1 MAAYQITKVKIV
13 VYLMKLIKENEE
25 PVTRKTPIYF
35 FKIELANHL
44 DEDGN
49 SITRELR
56 ALKKLGVINY
66 QVENRLDGKYK
77 LTAPKGV
84 RFTGMAILNHMS
96 AYKVNSEQSKKSNL
110 FQTKRILHELYRGLP
125 ETYPD
130 SEENSR

>member
-56 ALKKLGVINY
+56 ALKKI
-66 QVENRLDGKYK
+66 
-77 LTAPKGV
+77 
-84 RFTGMAILNHMS
+84 
-96 AYKVNSEQSKKSNL
+96 
-110 FQTKRILHELYRGLP
+110 
-125 ETYPD
+125 
-130 SEENSR
+130 